1 MYGYEEDQTYGSY
14 VPAYQLNM
22 PSAPAVPSMAPAP
35 SAPNPYPSAPNP
47 YIAAAGLGL
56 GGIGTLLGAYGSYK
70 QSQAMDRQA
79 DLAEENFNLQKT
91 LAFQDREASEEE
103 RRRMAMLQ
111 GGQYA
116 QGMQDRSLGRY
127 GEYVRRTGG

>member
-1 MYGYEEDQTYGSY
+1 MYGYEEDQIYGSY
-14 VPAYQLNM
+14 VPAYQLNT
-22 PSAPAVPSMAPAP
+22 PSAPAVPSMAPAASMTSAP
-35 SAPNPYPSAPNP
+35 SAPNPYL
-47 YIAAAGLGL
+47 AAAGLGL
-56 GGIGTLLGAYGSYK
+56 GGVGTLLGAYGSYK